1 MTTAAVT
8 AKATNE
14 FAAEVMHE
22 TPHGTRMATCI
33 QCGTCGG
40 SCPNGAEMEYTP
52 RALFAM
58 IHAGDRDRVLSANTM
73 WQCVSCYF
81 CTSRCPQDV
90 PVTDLL
96 YTLKRMAIRE
106 GRASNPDAV
115 ALARTFTGFVDKYGR
130 AFEAG
135 LATRYHLVRRPVA
148 AMKLT
153 GLGLSMLQRGRMAL
167 RPKKIRQRE
176 QLRNIIRKAREVG
189 GTS

>member
-1 MTTAAVT
+1 MTTVATGV
-8 AKATNE
+8 KATNE
-14 FAAEVMHE
+14 FAEQVMRE
-22 TPHGTRMATCI
+22 TPQGYRMSTCI

-58 IHAGDRDRVLSANTM
+58 VHAGDRERVLSANTM
-73 WQCVSCYF
+73 WKCVSCYF
-81 CTSRCPQDV
+81 CTSRCPQDI

-96 YTLKRMAIRE
+96 YTLKRLAIRE
-106 GRASNPDAV
+106 GRASDPDAV
-115 ALARTFTGFVDKYGR
+115 ALARAFTGFVDRYGR

-153 GLGLSMLQRGRMAL
+153 GVGLSMLQHGRIAL

-176 QLRNIIRKAREVG
+176 QLREIIRKARELG
-189 GTS
+189 GAA